1 MITIKRYGEHY
12 CLSEKKKNTWFGSID
27 NAMDYIRLHYGCDC
41 KLYYFPLL
49 KFYLVRLCRH

>member
-12 CLSEKKKNTWFGSID
+12 CLSDKKKNTWFGSID

-41 KLYYFPLL
+41 KLYYFPFFN
-49 KFYLVRLCRH
+49 FYIVRLCQH